1 MRLTSILLCAVGF
14 TAFSAPAALSED
26 ILTHPDP
33 ESILEIAKG
42 FGSAELT
49 KDSSGDPMVRGRM
62 QGMKYVIFFY
72 GCKNAVNCRSI
83 QFSAGYTDEFS
94 AVRANEWNLKY
105 RWIRAYEKEGSNF
118 KMDVDFGG
126 GVTRAHVEAQFAT
139 WESFVGD
146 IKDFVAE

>member
-1 MRLTSILLCAVGF
+1 MRLRSILLCTVGSA
-14 TAFSAPAALSED
+14 AFSAPAARSED

-49 KDSSGDPMVRGRM
+49 KDSSDDPMVRGRM

-72 GCKNAVNCRSI
+72 GCKNATNCRSI
-83 QFSAGYTDEFS
+83 QFSAGYTDKFS
-94 AVRANEWNLKY
+94 AERANEWSLKY
-105 RWIRAYEKEGSNF
+105 RWIRAFEKERSNF

-126 GVTRAHVEAQFAT
+126 GVTRAHVEAQLAT